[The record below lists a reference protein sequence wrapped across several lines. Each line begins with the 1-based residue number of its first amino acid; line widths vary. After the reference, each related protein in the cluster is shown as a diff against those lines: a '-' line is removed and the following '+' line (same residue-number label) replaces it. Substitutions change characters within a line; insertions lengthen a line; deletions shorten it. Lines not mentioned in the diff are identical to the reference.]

1 MNNPSNSL
9 TTRREFLKTSALVSS
24 VLAAPAILP
33 SGALAAEKT
42 DTIRVGLI
50 GCGGRGSGAASQA
63 LNADSNVELTAMGD
77 AFEDQLQKS
86 LQSLKKEH
94 GDKVKVA
101 SEKCFVGLDAYQ
113 KVINSGVDVVLL
125 ATPPGFR
132 PVHFKAAVDAGKH
145 VFCEKPM
152 ATDAPGVR
160 SILESVKVAKEK
172 NLSIVA
178 GYCWRRDTARREFY
192 HRIHDGAIGDIRAI
206 YATYY
211 TGPVKPMPAP
221 GERASGTGDL
231 EWQLR
236 NWYNFVW
243 LSGDGYVEQCCH
255 SVDKVAWGLKDQP
268 PLKAVAVGG
277 RQTPNN
283 QGNIFDHMF
292 VVYEFP
298 NDVRA
303 FVGQRQVG
311 DCYSE
316 NSDYLMG
323 SEGFGKIPG
332 WQAPFIMGQSVEGA
346 GSAPGAAGIDL
357 NGFSAEATAWINSL
371 AAKRVA
377 TKSKTKSKGMW
388 RYHDSGPKVDMYQV
402 EHNELFASIRSGKPI
417 NDGHWMAQ
425 STLMGIM
432 GRMAAYTGQEVSW
445 EQAMNSTEKLVPDN
459 LDWNMKLD
467 IAPMAMP
474 GLTKV
479 S

>member
-1 MNNPSNSL
+1 MNTPSNSL
-9 TTRREFLKTSALVSS
+9 TTRREFLKTSVLVSG

-33 SGALAAEKT
+33 GGALATEKT
-42 DTIRVGLI
+42 DTIRVGLV

-63 LNADSNVELTAMGD
+63 LSADPNVVLIAMGD

-86 LQSLKKEH
+86 LQSLQKEH
-94 GDKVKVA
+94 GEKVKVT
-101 SEKCFVGLDAYQ
+101 SDKCFVGLDAYQ

-160 SILESVKVAKEK
+160 SILESVKAAKEK

-192 HRIHDGAIGDIRAI
+192 HRIHDGGIGDIRAI

-211 TGPVKPMPAP
+211 TGPVKPMPAET
-221 GERASGTGDL
+221 ERASGTGDL

-255 SVDKVAWGLKDQP
+255 SVDKVAWGMKDQP

-277 RQTPNN
+277 RQTPNH

-303 FVGQRQVG
+303 FVGQRQVA

-323 SEGFGKIPG
+323 SEGFAKIPG
-332 WQAPFIMGQSVEGA
+332 WQAPFIK
-346 GSAPGAAGIDL
+346 
-357 NGFSAEATAWINSL
+357 
-371 AAKRVA
+371 AK
-377 TKSKTKSKGMW
+377 TNW
-388 RYHDSGPKVDMYQV
+388 RYKESGPKVDMYQV
-402 EHNELFASIRSGKPI
+402 EHNELFASIRAGKPI
-417 NDGHWMAQ
+417 NDGQWMAQ

-432 GRMAAYTGQEVSW
+432 GRMAAYAGQEVSW
-445 EQAMNSTEKLVPDN
+445 DQAMNSTEKLVPDN
-459 LDWNMKLD
+459 LDWKMKLD

-474 GLTKV
+474 GSTKV

>member
-1 MNNPSNSL
+1 MNTSSNSL
-9 TTRREFLKTSALVSS
+9 TSRREFLKTSALVGG
-24 VLAAPAILP
+24 VLAAPAIMP
-33 SGALAAEKT
+33 GGALGAEKT
-42 DTIRVGLI
+42 DTIRIGLI

-63 LNADSNVELTAMGD
+63 LNADPNVELTAMGD
-77 AFEDQLQKS
+77 AFEDQLEKS
-86 LQSLKKEH
+86 LQSLQKEH
-94 GDKVKVA
+94 GDKVKVNPD
-101 SEKCFVGLDAYQ
+101 KRFVGLDAYQ
-113 KVINSGVDVVLL
+113 KVIASGVDVILL

-132 PVHFKAAVDAGKH
+132 PIHFKAAVEAGKH

-152 ATDAPGVR
+152 STDAPGVR
-160 SILESVKVAKEK
+160 SILDSVKLAREK

-178 GYCWRRDTARREFY
+178 GFCWRRDAARREFY
-192 HRIHDGAIGDIRAI
+192 KRIHEGAIGDIRAI

-211 TGPVKPMPAP
+211 TGPVKPMPAA
-221 GERASGTGDL
+221 EDRKSGTTDL

-255 SVDKVAWGLKDQP
+255 SVDKVAWGMNDQA

-303 FVGQRQVG
+303 FVGQRQIAA
-311 DCYSE
+311 CYAE

-323 SEGFGKIPG
+323 ADGFAKIPG
-332 WQAPFIMGQSVEGA
+332 WQAPFIKG
-346 GSAPGAAGIDL
+346 
-357 NGFSAEATAWINSL
+357 
-371 AAKRVA
+371 
-377 TKSKTKSKGMW
+377 KSTW
-388 RYHDSGPKVDMYQV
+388 RYRESGPKVDMYQQ

-417 NDGHWMAQ
+417 NDGEWMAQ

-432 GRMAAYTGQEVSW
+432 GRMAAYTGKEVTW
-445 EQAMNSTEKLVPDN
+445 EQATTSEDKLVPDKFSW
-459 LDWNMKLD
+459 DMKLD
-467 IAPMAMP
+467 IAPMAVP
-474 GLTKV
+474 GITKLA
-479 S
+479 